1 MPDALADLSRDL
13 ARVADSLAPHLVG
26 LASGDG
32 GSTGFVWREGL
43 VVTADEA
50 LESEEGIAAQLPD
63 GSRVPAAL
71 VGRDPSTDVALLR
84 IEGAGP
90 PPVAL
95 DRAPRRLGEL
105 ALALGRGPRGPL
117 AALGVVSE
125 SGPAWRSLRGG
136 AIEARLALDLRLPRA
151 AEGGLAVDA
160 GGRAF
165 GMAVFGPRR
174 STLVIPAATV
184 ERVAAHLL
192 AHGRVARGWLGLALQ
207 PVALDGGEGRGLL
220 VVGLDDRAP
229 ARAAGVAQG
238 DILVALGGEELGSLR
253 ALSDRLGPDTVGREM
268 PLTLRRGGQALTL
281 PVTVGERPE
290 R

>member
-1 MPDALADLSRDL
+1 MPDTLVDLSRDL
-13 ARVADSLAPHLVG
+13 ARMAEQVSPHVVAVEAG
-26 LASGDG
+26 GAAS
-32 GSTGFVWREGL
+32 SGFVWREGL
-43 VVTADEA
+43 VVVADEA
-50 LESEEGIAAQLPD
+50 LEAEEGLAVVRPD

-84 IEGAGP
+84 VEGAGA
-90 PPVAL
+90 PVAF
-95 DRAPRRLGEL
+95 DPAPRRVGEI

-125 SGPAWRSLRGG
+125 AGPAWRSLRGG
-136 AIEARLALDLRLPRA
+136 MIEARIGLDLRLQRA
-151 AEGGLAVDA
+151 AEGGLVADA
-160 GGRAF
+160 EGRAF

-174 STLVIPAATV
+174 AAIVIPAATV
-184 ERVAAHLL
+184 ERVASHLL

-207 PVALDGGEGRGLL
+207 PVALDGGEDRGLL
-220 VVGLDDRAP
+220 VVGLEAEAP

-238 DILVALGGEELGSLR
+238 DILVALGGEPVGGMR
-253 ALSDRLGPDTVGREM
+253 ALFDLLGPETVGREM
-268 PLTLRRGGQALTL
+268 PLALRRGGQALTL